1 MLEQGRITVLRGKYP
16 PSGSHLL
23 QGDGVSEALE
33 LGDEALGLAVG
44 IPAGVVVAAEVGV
57 ELAGGQHVPG
67 GADNRVLDGAE
78 PTC

>member
-33 LGDEALGLAVG
+33 L
-44 IPAGVVVAAEVGV
+44 
-57 ELAGGQHVPG
+57 
-67 GADNRVLDGAE
+67 ADQALDGLVGSRRSK
-78 PTC
+78 